1 MYHFESCVLDPQRRE
16 LRHGTTLVQV
26 EPQVLDLLL
35 FLIRNRDR
43 VVSKDEL
50 LEAVWHGRIVSESTL
65 FNRINAARSAV
76 GDDGNEQRLIKT
88 LPRKGL
94 RFIGEV
100 REMHAAEALQ
110 VSPTEA
116 GSSPATGNLE
126 RVTIAVLPFAN
137 QSGDASQEYLSD
149 GIAGDI
155 ITALSRFSELV
166 VISRNSSFTYK
177 GKAIDIRIIGQQLGA
192 RYALEGT
199 VAHGGGRI
207 RVSAQLIDT
216 STGANLWAER
226 FDRKF
231 EDVFEVQDD
240 VVRMIVA
247 IIAVQLNK
255 AEVERAHIKPPTTWQ
270 AYDFYL
276 QGAAAY
282 AAWLSTYLPAQLYA
296 ARRCFEQSIA
306 LDPSLARA
314 HSQLSRTFLS
324 AWINPVDDDHLRH
337 AALDR
342 AYDLARRAVQLDP
355 NLPQARA
362 SLGYVLTYQGQ
373 HDEALAQFNRATET
387 NPSFTD
393 WTSILAHVFAGE
405 SLRALEIGHALARL
419 DPFSPAVAHGFI
431 GFAHY
436 MLKQY
441 EAALAPLR
449 DCVRRAPN
457 FRGGH
462 FWLAATSAQLGMT
475 ENARAEAAEVLRID
489 PGYTINRS
497 AKPLAM
503 FKKPSDTEHWMDGLR
518 KAGLP
523 E

>member
-1 MYHFESCVLDPQRRE
+1 M
-16 LRHGTTLVQV
+16 
-26 EPQVLDLLL
+26 
-35 FLIRNRDR
+35 
-43 VVSKDEL
+43 
-50 LEAVWHGRIVSESTL
+50 
-65 FNRINAARSAV
+65 
-76 GDDGNEQRLIKT
+76 
-88 LPRKGL
+88 
-94 RFIGEV
+94 
-100 REMHAAEALQ
+100 
-110 VSPTEA
+110 
-116 GSSPATGNLE
+116 
-126 RVTIAVLPFAN
+126 
-137 QSGDASQEYLSD
+137 
-149 GIAGDI
+149 
-155 ITALSRFSELV
+155 
-166 VISRNSSFTYK
+166 
-177 GKAIDIRIIGQQLGA
+177 
-192 RYALEGT
+192 
-199 VAHGGGRI
+199 
-207 RVSAQLIDT
+207 
-216 STGANLWAER
+216 
-226 FDRKF
+226 
-231 EDVFEVQDD
+231 
-240 VVRMIVA
+240 
-247 IIAVQLNK
+247 
-255 AEVERAHIKPPTTWQ
+255 
-270 AYDFYL
+270 
-276 QGAAAY
+276 
-282 AAWLSTYLPAQLYA
+282 
-296 ARRCFEQSIA
+296 
-306 LDPSLARA
+306 
-314 HSQLSRTFLS
+314 
-324 AWINPVDDDHLRH
+324 DDDHLRH

-405 SLRALEIGHALARL
+405 SLRAVEIGHALARL